1 MSGRVCPPQA
11 VPFQARPFL
20 PAQASATFSLE
31 LCLMSPS
38 HQSSDNAWGALLG
51 MDVSPWVALPNAHS
65 KPPGPGGPWASRV
78 PAQTEGSLE
87 WEAAKLPGHP
97 QPDPTPASPTALETL
112 PNLTATSSSLLHPL
126 HHFLQRGTPHPARP
140 PPLRQREQQE
150 LRVWGRR
157 DYVCRTESSLCAWN
171 PD

>member
-1 MSGRVCPPQA
+1 MVGSAHLRLPISGQA
-11 VPFQARPFL
+11 LSAN

-78 PAQTEGSLE
+78 PAQIEGSLE
-87 WEAAKLPGHP
+87 WEAAELPGHP

-112 PNLTATSSSLLHPL
+112 PNLTATSSSLIASPAPL
-126 HHFLQRGTPHPARP
+126 PSAGYP
-140 PPLRQREQQE
+140 PPCTPSTPQAA
-150 LRVWGRR
+150 
-157 DYVCRTESSLCAWN
+157 RTAGAEGLGKEGLCLQN
-171 PD
+171 

>member
-97 QPDPTPASPTALETL
+97 QPGSDASTI
-112 PNLTATSSSLLHPL
+112 SSLPRPL
-126 HHFLQRGTPHPARP
+126 PGLASGHTPWRGLSPSAPSRLSPIIPRACCPGVWCCRP
-140 PPLRQREQQE
+140 PSHHGGPLSHSRI
-150 LRVWGRR
+150 
-157 DYVCRTESSLCAWN
+157 
-171 PD
+171 